1 MNIATAPSARP
12 MMASRMPLLLPVCA
26 SGKELINRVLEELDR
41 LAKSSKLDGSSKL
54 DRSSKLD
61 GASKLDKSDELGESE
76 ATGNPNRSREWVGCP
91 NGERMYRVTRGF
103 LSWVNE

>member
-1 MNIATAPSARP
+1 
-12 MMASRMPLLLPVCA
+12 MMASRIPLLLPVCA
-26 SGKELINRVLEELDR
+26 SGKELINRALEELDK
-41 LAKSSKLDGSSKL
+41 LAKSSKLDKPG
-54 DRSSKLD
+54 
-61 GASKLDKSDELGESE
+61 ELGESE

>member
-12 MMASRMPLLLPVCA
+12 MMAKRIPLLLPVCA
-26 SGKELINRVLEELDR
+26 SGKELINRVSDRIDR
-41 LAKSSKLDGSSKL
+41 LAKSSKL

-61 GASKLDKSDELGESE
+61 GASKLNGASKLDKPGELGESE